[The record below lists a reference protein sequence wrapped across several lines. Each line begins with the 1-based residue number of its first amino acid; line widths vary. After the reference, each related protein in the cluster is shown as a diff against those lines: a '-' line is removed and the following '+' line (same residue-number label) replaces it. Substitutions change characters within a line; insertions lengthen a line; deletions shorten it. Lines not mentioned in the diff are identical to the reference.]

1 MKENE
6 THSDSV
12 CQAIPHRSSGIKTRI
27 TPMLKR
33 HPTSFFW
40 LLDAGILFVPIAY
53 SNQWLWDP
61 GGAAERAKGRP

>member
-1 MKENE
+1 
-6 THSDSV
+6 
-12 CQAIPHRSSGIKTRI
+12 
-27 TPMLKR
+27 MLKR